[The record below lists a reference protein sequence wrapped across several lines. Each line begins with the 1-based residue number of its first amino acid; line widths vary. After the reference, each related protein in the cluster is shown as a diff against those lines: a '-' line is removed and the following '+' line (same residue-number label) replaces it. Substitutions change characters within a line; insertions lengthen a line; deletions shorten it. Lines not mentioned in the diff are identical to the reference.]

1 MSYTPP
7 TAFVDGT
14 VLTGAALEG
23 NFSAL
28 RVYLHEGVVA
38 GDLAAVQ
45 WIDSRHVQPARYDA
59 FTGVQHGVTGHQG
72 AQWSGGTAINLTFIT
87 KYLTGQ
93 GAQTGGSSWHHVPNT
108 SFNLDIRRPARCVY
122 HWHAEIEVG
131 PDNSGGG
138 DQAAYIDRH
147 IWVAPYRRITN
158 ELNSD
163 VSRYDLQMASQDGE
177 ANPWAVPGS
186 PQSAPMGS
194 PLVPYTI
201 SARYAQRSGIKV
213 YDATSAGEQTFGL
226 VAFSRVDRAA
236 VVNWSAAIEIY
247 YL

>member
-7 TAFVDGT
+7 TTFVDGT

-23 NFSAL
+23 NYSAL
-28 RVYLHEGVVA
+28 RVYLHGGIVA

-45 WIDSRHVQPARYDA
+45 WIDSRHVQPPLYDA

-93 GAQTGGSSWHHVPNT
+93 GAQGGGSSWHHVPNT
-108 SFNLDIRRPARCVY
+108 SFSLDIRRPARCIY

-131 PDNSGGG
+131 PDATPSG
-138 DQAAYIDRH
+138 QQVVTEDRH
-147 IWVAPYRRITN
+147 VWVAPYRRITN
-158 ELNSD
+158 ELDSD
-163 VSRYDLQMASQDGE
+163 VSRYDLQMGSQSPDTS
-177 ANPWAVPGS
+177 PWATPSTITPIGTPDGV
-186 PQSAPMGS
+186 
-194 PLVPYTI
+194 YTNTG
-201 SARYAQRSGIKV
+201 RYSQRSGVMV

-226 VAFSRVDRAA
+226 AAFSRVDRSA

>member
-7 TAFVDGT
+7 TTFVDGT

-23 NFSAL
+23 NYSAL
-28 RVYLHEGVVA
+28 RVYLHGGIVA

-45 WIDSRHVQPARYDA
+45 WIDSRHVQPPSYDA

-72 AQWSGGTAINLTFIT
+72 AQWSGGTNINLTFIT

-93 GAQTGGSSWHHVPNT
+93 GAQGGGSSWHHVPNT
-108 SFNLDIRRPARCVY
+108 SFSLDIRRPARCIY

-131 PDNSGGG
+131 PDDSPGGA
-138 DQAAYIDRH
+138 QAATVDRH
-147 IWVAPYRRITN
+147 VWVAPYRQITS
-158 ELNSD
+158 ELDSD
-163 VSRYDLQMASQDGE
+163 VSRYDLQMASQ
-177 ANPWAVPGS
+177 NPTASNWAVPGS
-186 PQSAPMGS
+186 APFAPIGTPIRPYPVNGS
-194 PLVPYTI
+194 Y
-201 SARYAQRSGIKV
+201 SQRAGVKV

-226 VAFSRVDRAA
+226 VAFSRVDRSA

>member
-7 TAFVDGT
+7 TTFVDGT

-28 RVYLHEGVVA
+28 RIYLHGGILT

-45 WIDSRHVQPARYDA
+45 WIDSRHVQPPSYDA

-93 GAQTGGSSWHHVPNT
+93 GAQGGGSSWHHVPNT
-108 SFNLDIRRPARCVY
+108 SFSLDIRRPARCIY

-131 PDNSGGG
+131 PDATPGGV
-138 DQAAYIDRH
+138 QVVIEDRH
-147 IWVAPYRRITN
+147 VWVAPYRRITS
-158 ELNSD
+158 ELDSD
-163 VSRYDLQMASQDGE
+163 VSRYDLQMGSQSPDTGPWSTPSTLTPIGTPDG
-177 ANPWAVPGS
+177 V
-186 PQSAPMGS
+186 
-194 PLVPYTI
+194 YTNTG
-201 SARYAQRSGIKV
+201 RYSQRSGVKV

-226 VAFSRVDRAA
+226 VAFSRVDRSA